1 MAGIGRRERLVAY
14 GDPLVHALVAA
25 AVVAPLVRRAGSAP
39 LLTAVAAGTLIDVD
53 HPVAAR
59 SLDLR
64 ENLSLAS
71 RPRSHSFV
79 AALATGVV
87 GGAAGGPM
95 HAWAAFAGL
104 ASHLLRDA
112 GDGNA
117 PTPLLWPFA
126 PARQLGRVP
135 ALGGIAG
142 LAAGS
147 WLLSRA
153 AGAAAS
159 RSAAGAD
166 DGAAGALRQTG

>member
-14 GDPLVHALVAA
+14 SDPLAHALVAA
-25 AVVAPLVRRAGSAP
+25 AVVAPLVHREGSAP
-39 LLTAVAAGTLIDVD
+39 LVTAVAAGTLIDVD
-53 HPVAAR
+53 HPLAAR

-64 ENLSLAS
+64 ANLSLPS
-71 RPRSHSFV
+71 RPRSHSLV
-79 AALATGVV
+79 AALGTGVL
-87 GGAAGGPM
+87 GAAAGGPV

-126 PARQLGRVP
+126 PARQLGRGP
-135 ALGGIAG
+135 AVAGIAA

-147 WLLSRA
+147 WLVSRA
-153 AGAAAS
+153 AGGAAS
-159 RSAAGAD
+159 RSAAGSD

>member
-39 LLTAVAAGTLIDVD
+39 LVTAIAAGTLIDVD
-53 HPVAAR
+53 HPLAAR

-64 ENLSLAS
+64 ANLSLAS
-71 RPRSHSFV
+71 RPRSHSLV
-79 AALATGVV
+79 AALVTGRWGAPRAALCTRGPRSPGWPPTCCATPVT
-87 GGAAGGPM
+87 AT
-95 HAWAAFAGL
+95 
-104 ASHLLRDA
+104 R
-112 GDGNA
+112 

-126 PARQLGRVP
+126 PARQLGRGP
-135 ALGGIAG
+135 ALAGIAA